1 VNEDVKSAIELLDR
15 KFGKV
20 EGSINERI
28 ADLIGFRELVSKKIK
43 ICLKEVDDLKDIFK
57 RFSVA

>member
-1 VNEDVKSAIELLDR
+1 MNEDVKSAIELLDK

-28 ADLIGFRELVSKKIK
+28 ADLIGFWELVSKKIK

>member
-1 VNEDVKSAIELLDR
+1 MNEDVKSAIELLDR